1 MYYIIKYLKIF
12 KKVLIFSNAGIII
25 ILKIR
30 KGDKI
35 MNNFEEVKKE
45 IEKAV
50 ENLEKVTRDGKEY
63 HIDPF
68 FRWAIEDLFE
78 KNNTVSKKGVATISG
93 LDNEGILIPEYMLF
107 PIFNGKEL
115 ASIAKINLCAN
126 SATLINIESIEEI
139 KDLKNYRKFF

>member
-1 MYYIIKYLKIF
+1 M
-12 KKVLIFSNAGIII
+12 LIFSNAGIII

-78 KNNTVSKKGVATISG
+78 KNNTVSKKGVAIISG
-93 LDNEGILIPEYMLF
+93 LVEGILTPEYMLF
-107 PIFNGKEL
+107 PIFSGKEL
-115 ASIAKINLCAN
+115 ASIAKINLCAY
-126 SATLINIESIEEI
+126 SATLVNIESIEEI
-139 KDLKNYRKFF
+139 TDLKNYRKFF

>member
-1 MYYIIKYLKIF
+1 M
-12 KKVLIFSNAGIII
+12 LIFSNAGIII

>member
-1 MYYIIKYLKIF
+1 
-12 KKVLIFSNAGIII
+12 
-25 ILKIR
+25 
-30 KGDKI
+30 

-93 LDNEGILIPEYMLF
+93 LDDEGILIPEYMLF
-107 PIFNGKEL
+107 PIFDGKEL
-115 ASIAKINLCAN
+115 TSIAKINLCAKTT
-126 SATLINIESIEEI
+126 ALVNIESIEEI

>member
-1 MYYIIKYLKIF
+1 
-12 KKVLIFSNAGIII
+12 
-25 ILKIR
+25 
-30 KGDKI
+30 

-45 IEKAV
+45 IEKVV

-63 HIDPF
+63 CIDPF

-93 LDNEGILIPEYMLF
+93 LDDEGILIPEYMLF
-107 PIFNGKEL
+107 PIFDGKEL
-115 ASIAKINLCAN
+115 TSIAKINLCAN

-139 KDLKNYRKFF
+139 KDLKNYRKFFLDKKIKELENPNSFILHHVLLFKK